1 MNILV
6 IGDIVGKPGREAVKG
21 ILPKLKQ
28 EHSLDL
34 VLANA
39 ENVAGGSG
47 ITPKLAEELFN
58 YGIDGLTSGDHI
70 WKRKE
75 IFPFLESEKRLLRP
89 ANYPLQAPGRGATV
103 IEKNGLRIGVINLA
117 GRIFMEG
124 IRSPFEVAEEEI
136 EKIKEGV
143 NPVRSNPPQADASP
157 QAETSNGVKIIIVDF
172 HAEATSEKVALGWY
186 LDGKVSAVLGTHT
199 HIQTA
204 DEKILPQGTAY
215 ITDLGMCGPY
225 DSVIGRKKQGILQRF
240 IVQVPTHFEVAQ
252 GDVHLC
258 GAILEID
265 AKNGKAVS
273 IVRVNEKI

>member
-1 MNILV
+1 MKILA
-6 IGDIVGKPGREAVKG
+6 IGDIVGKPGREAIKA
-21 ILPKLKQ
+21 ILPELKQ
-28 EHSLDL
+28 KHSLDL
-34 VLANA
+34 VIANA

-75 IFPFLESEKRLLRP
+75 IFPYLESEKRLLRP
-89 ANYPLQAPGRGATV
+89 ANYSLQAPGRGATV

-124 IRSPFEVAEEEI
+124 IRSPFEVAKKEI
-136 EKIKEGV
+136 DKLS
-143 NPVRSNPPQADASP
+143 R
-157 QAETSNGVKIIIVDF
+157 ETKIIIVDF

-204 DEKILPQGTAY
+204 DEKVLPQGTAY
-215 ITDLGMCGPY
+215 ITDLGMTGPY
-225 DSVIGRKKQGILQRF
+225 DSVIGRKKEGILQRF
-240 IVQVPTHFEVAQ
+240 IVQVPTRFEVAEE
-252 GDVHLC
+252 DVHLC

-265 AKNGKAVS
+265 EKNGKAVS
-273 IVRVNEKI
+273 IVRVNEISS